1 MEIPDSNLINPRDIA
16 LLSADDVYKEIMKQN
31 GYKVVTEA
39 IRPSKVITIQ
49 CRDNDNTLEDLL
61 NYIKSNGN
69 TGHSFSIVVDP
80 DDKERRKEFGWDGD
94 GSDSI
99 RDIKVKQELK

>member
-1 MEIPDSNLINPRDIA
+1 
-16 LLSADDVYKEIMKQN
+16 MKLD
-31 GYKVVTEA
+31 GYKILKESLTKQS
-39 IRPSKVITIQ
+39 IKTITIT
-49 CRDNDNTLEDLL
+49 CKDGDNNLEDLL

-69 TGHSFSIVVDP
+69 IGHSFNIVVDP